1 MWIILRVLK
10 IPQKLDRQ
18 IDRDINRIEIY
29 LSNNIF
35 PKFKTLLFQLFVFND
50 I

>member
-10 IPQKLDRQ
+10 IRQKLDRQ
-18 IDRDINRIEIY
+18 RYKQNRDI
-29 LSNNIF
+29 SNNIF